1 MTDPT
6 PDDSA
11 AKQEEQ
17 FNFNW
22 WVTMLPFLGAICWFI
37 YQWSQDRTNMTWLV
51 YSAIALVVGLVLGSV
66 VASASS
72 SGTADGGDK

>member
-6 PDDSA
+6 PDSSESA
-11 AKQEEQ
+11 AKQDEQ

-37 YQWSQDRTNMTWLV
+37 FQWSHDRGNMTWAHARGAV
-51 YSAIALVVGLVLGSV
+51 EDAYNRACQIRKSRGVREKSHV
-66 VASASS
+66 
-72 SGTADGGDK
+72 